1 MGMMEQLHTLGDSSR
16 QTRSSLASARVKLA
30 AALLT
35 RNEHA
40 ECVLLARDA
49 VKLEPSMAPAVQG
62 LLQLCERA
70 WEHPGMDTSDVRID
84 MAL

>member
-1 MGMMEQLHTLGDSSR
+1 MGMLEQLHNLGDTSR

-40 ECVLLARDA
+40 ECAVLARA
-49 VKLEPSMAPAVQG
+49 AAALEPSMAPAVQG

-70 WEHPGMDTSDVRID
+70 RETDMDTSAVQIEI
-84 MAL
+84 AL